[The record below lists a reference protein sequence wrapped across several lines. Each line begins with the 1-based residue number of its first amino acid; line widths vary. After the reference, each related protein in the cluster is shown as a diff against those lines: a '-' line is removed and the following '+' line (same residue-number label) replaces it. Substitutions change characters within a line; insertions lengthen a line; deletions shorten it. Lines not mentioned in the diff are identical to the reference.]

1 MINKTG
7 KNTFLIL
14 LMLLYAGVAYPQ
26 KLVESIAG
34 IVGNEVVYLSDVE
47 TGVAQQVMSG
57 DRTPVT
63 TLRCLIF
70 EKILTDK
77 LFLDQARI
85 DSVEVSDESIENGLN
100 MTLNRYI
107 AQAGSEKALEDY
119 FKKSMIEIRMDIKKA
134 MRDQQI
140 ISEVQSS
147 LVKDITVT
155 PSEVKRFYTAIPKDS
170 LPKIPSM
177 VQISIIQLDPPDNE
191 QNKADARQK
200 LLDLRS
206 RILAGESFSILAVL
220 YSEDTESAKKGG
232 EIGYSARGELE
243 KPYSDAA
250 FSLSKNGVSRI
261 VETRYGYHIIQLI
274 DRMGEMVNTRHI
286 LIRPKVKPDQAIKAV
301 NKLDSIANLIRQD
314 SMTFERAA
322 MRFSTHKDSRIN
334 GGKYVK
340 NDPESRVTW
349 FTLEELDKE
358 TYVKVRDL
366 KIGEISEPFKTV
378 DQNGNTVFRIVKLDN
393 QTPAHVADLK
403 LDYQALY
410 NLTLRQKQQKIYSQW
425 IDKKIGIT
433 YIRISDEF
441 KTCPFSN
448 KGWMN

>member
-1 MINKTG
+1 MLAFTD
-7 KNTFLIL
+7 
-14 LMLLYAGVAYPQ
+14 LLYSQ

-34 IVGNEVVYLSDVE
+34 IAGNEVIYLSDVE
-47 TGVAQQVMSG
+47 NAVAQQVMSG

-63 TLRCLIF
+63 TLRCMIF

-77 LFLDQARI
+77 LFVDQARI
-85 DSVEVSDESIENGLN
+85 DSVEVSDQTIESNLN

-119 FKKSMIEIRMDIKKA
+119 FRKSMIEIRRDIKKA
-134 MRDQQI
+134 MREQQVI
-140 ISEVQSS
+140 GEVQNT
-147 LVKDITVT
+147 LVKDISVT
-155 PSEVKRFYTAIPKDS
+155 PAEVKKFYNGIPKDS
-170 LPKIPSM
+170 LPKIPAM
-177 VQISIIQLDPPDNE
+177 VQISLIQLDPPENE

-220 YSEDTESAKKGG
+220 YSEDIESAKKGG
-232 EIGYSARGELE
+232 EIGFSARGELE
-243 KPYSDAA
+243 KAYSDAA
-250 FSLSKNGVSRI
+250 FSLSKNAVSRI
-261 VETRYGYHIIQLI
+261 IETRYGFHIIQLI

-286 LIRPKVKPDQAIKAV
+286 LIRPKVKPEEAITAV
-301 NKLDSIANLIRQD
+301 NKLDSIADLVRKD
-314 SMTFERAA
+314 SITFERAA

-358 TYVKVRDL
+358 TYVRVRDL

-378 DQNGNTVFRIVKLDN
+378 DENGNTVFRIVKLDS
-393 QTPAHVADLK
+393 QTPAHVADLNT
-403 LDYQALY
+403 DYQAL
-410 NLTLRQKQQKIYSQW
+410 NSLTLRQKQQKIYTQW

-433 YIRISDEF
+433 YIRVSDEF
-441 KTCPFSN
+441 KSCPFAN
-448 KGWMN
+448 KGWMK

>member
-1 MINKTG
+1 MLAFTD
-7 KNTFLIL
+7 
-14 LMLLYAGVAYPQ
+14 LLYSQ

-34 IVGNEVVYLSDVE
+34 IAGNEVIYLSDVE
-47 TGVAQQVMSG
+47 NAVAQQVMSG

-63 TLRCLIF
+63 TLRCMIF

-77 LFLDQARI
+77 LFVDQARI
-85 DSVEVSDESIENGLN
+85 DSVEVSDQTIESNLN

-119 FKKSMIEIRMDIKKA
+119 FRKSMIEIRRDIKKA
-134 MRDQQI
+134 MREQQVI
-140 ISEVQSS
+140 GEVQNT
-147 LVKDITVT
+147 LVKEISVT
-155 PSEVKRFYTAIPKDS
+155 PAEVKKFYNGIPKDS
-170 LPKIPSM
+170 LPKIPAM
-177 VQISIIQLDPPDNE
+177 VQISLIQLDPPENE

-220 YSEDTESAKKGG
+220 YSEDIESAKKGG
-232 EIGYSARGELE
+232 EIGFSARGELE
-243 KPYSDAA
+243 KAYSDAA
-250 FSLSKNGVSRI
+250 FSLSKNAVSRI
-261 VETRYGYHIIQLI
+261 IETRYGFHIIQLI

-286 LIRPKVKPDQAIKAV
+286 LIRPKVKPEEAITAV
-301 NKLDSIANLIRQD
+301 NKLDSIADLVRKD
-314 SMTFERAA
+314 SITFERAA

-358 TYVKVRDL
+358 TYVRVRDL

-378 DQNGNTVFRIVKLDN
+378 DENGNTVFRIVKLDS
-393 QTPAHVADLK
+393 QTPAHVADLNT
-403 LDYQALY
+403 DYQAL
-410 NLTLRQKQQKIYSQW
+410 NSLTLRQKQQKIYTQW

-433 YIRISDEF
+433 YIRVSDEF
-441 KTCPFSN
+441 KSCPFAN
-448 KGWMN
+448 KGWMK

>member
-1 MINKTG
+1 ML
-7 KNTFLIL
+7 TFTD
-14 LMLLYAGVAYPQ
+14 LLYSQ

-34 IVGNEVVYLSDVE
+34 IVGNEVIYLSDVE
-47 TGVAQQVMSG
+47 NGVAQQVMSG

-63 TLRCLIF
+63 TLRCMIF

-85 DSVEVSDESIENGLN
+85 DSVEVSDESIENNLN
-100 MTLNRYI
+100 ITLNRYI

-119 FKKSMIEIRMDIKKA
+119 FKKSMIEIRRDIKKA
-134 MRDQQI
+134 MREQQI
-140 ISEVQSS
+140 ISEVQST
-147 LVKDITVT
+147 LVQDISVT
-155 PSEVKRFYTAIPKDS
+155 PAEIKKYFAGIPKDS
-170 LPKIPSM
+170 LPKIPAM
-177 VQISIIQLDPPDNE
+177 VQISLIQLDPPENE

-220 YSEDTESAKKGG
+220 YSEDLESAKKGG
-232 EIGYSARGELE
+232 EVGYSARGDFE

-261 VETRYGYHIIQLI
+261 VETRYGFHIIQLI
-274 DRMGEMVNTRHI
+274 DRMGDMANTRHI
-286 LIRPKVKPDQAIKAV
+286 LIRPKVKPQEAIIAV
-301 NKLDSIANLIRQD
+301 NKLDSIADLVRKD
-314 SMTFERAA
+314 SITFERAA

-358 TYVKVRDL
+358 TYFKIRDL
-366 KIGEISEPFKTV
+366 KIGEISEPFRTV
-378 DQNGNTVFRIVKLDN
+378 DENGNTVFRIVKLDS

-403 LDYQALY
+403 TDYQELNILA
-410 NLTLRQKQQKIYSQW
+410 LRQKQQKIYTQW

-433 YIRISDEF
+433 YIRVSDEF
-441 KTCPFSN
+441 KSCPFSN
-448 KGWMN
+448 KGWMK

>member
-1 MINKTG
+1 MLAFTD
-7 KNTFLIL
+7 
-14 LMLLYAGVAYPQ
+14 LLYSQ

-34 IVGNEVVYLSDVE
+34 IVGNEVIYLSGVE
-47 TGVAQQVMSG
+47 NGVVQQVMSG

-63 TLRCLIF
+63 TLRCMIF

-85 DSVEVSDESIENGLN
+85 DSVEVSDESIENNLN
-100 MTLNRYI
+100 ITLNRYI

-119 FKKSMIEIRMDIKKA
+119 FKKSMIEIRRDIKKA
-134 MRDQQI
+134 MREQQI
-140 ISEVQSS
+140 ISEVQST
-147 LVKDITVT
+147 LVQDISVT
-155 PSEVKRFYTAIPKDS
+155 PAEIKKYFTGIPKDS
-170 LPKIPSM
+170 LPKIPAM
-177 VQISIIQLDPPDNE
+177 VQISLIQLDPPENE

-220 YSEDTESAKKGG
+220 YSEDIESAKKGG
-232 EIGYSARGELE
+232 EVGYSARGDFE

-261 VETRYGYHIIQLI
+261 VETRYGFHIIQLI
-274 DRMGEMVNTRHI
+274 DRMGDMANTRHI
-286 LIRPKVKPDQAIKAV
+286 LIRPKVKPQEAIIAV
-301 NKLDSIANLIRQD
+301 NKLDSIADLVRKD
-314 SMTFERAA
+314 SITFERAA

-358 TYVKVRDL
+358 TYVKIRDL
-366 KIGEISEPFKTV
+366 KIGEISEPFRTV
-378 DQNGNTVFRIVKLDN
+378 DENGNTVFRIVKLDS

-403 LDYQALY
+403 TDYQELNILA
-410 NLTLRQKQQKIYSQW
+410 LRQKQQKIYTQW

-433 YIRISDEF
+433 YIRVSDEF
-441 KTCPFSN
+441 KSCPFSN
-448 KGWMN
+448 KGWMK